1 MSWAC
6 AALSDL
12 DFSSDVSCSSE
23 ENEKFKREPNDFTG
37 LCLKGKSSRHI
48 SNSDSNVSDDLSPD
62 GLSLRVVEVENALC
76 NQDNL
81 LYKIFVK
88 TKGWIL
94 SLRVLF
100 LEIASLW
107 SAHND
112 MSAKPCDNCN
122 MIMVN
127 YVGLWLINSHVAS
140 QLDSAKLELRE
151 LKTHSTLL
159 DACTSCSL
167 LRSNLEVLPIEI
179 KHRKH
184 KLDHSWGL
192 GFKLQTLCLF
202 IVNGLIKV
210 VIEKPSGQFLG
221 LIVLSHWLA
230 EVWIQIRDNF
240 DGFTF
245 IFVLFGESCLLVSC
259 CAGGRCGMVSSDE
272 KRGRSMRPSA
282 EDWGWSHR
290 SGTQWLDDGEIGWRR
305 MRSAPCT
312 RRWW

>member
-1 MSWAC
+1 
-6 AALSDL
+6 
-12 DFSSDVSCSSE
+12 
-23 ENEKFKREPNDFTG
+23 
-37 LCLKGKSSRHI
+37 
-48 SNSDSNVSDDLSPD
+48 
-62 GLSLRVVEVENALC
+62 
-76 NQDNL
+76 
-81 LYKIFVK
+81 
-88 TKGWIL
+88 L

-184 KLDHSWGL
+184 KLDHS
-192 GFKLQTLCLF
+192 
-202 IVNGLIKV
+202 
-210 VIEKPSGQFLG
+210 
-221 LIVLSHWLA
+221 
-230 EVWIQIRDNF
+230 
-240 DGFTF
+240 
-245 IFVLFGESCLLVSC
+245 
-259 CAGGRCGMVSSDE
+259 
-272 KRGRSMRPSA
+272 
-282 EDWGWSHR
+282 
-290 SGTQWLDDGEIGWRR
+290 
-305 MRSAPCT
+305 
-312 RRWW
+312 